1 MSNPSFS
8 DTRVFVSQATDPDRF
23 VSMQH
28 HDGPTHIVVGA
39 NISDER
45 LQRNLP
51 SLSSRYGVTL
61 VQLEQARDGV
71 LGIYTPED
79 DTLPVEIYIGS
90 KASTEKLSRIANRH
104 GLDLEA
110 LIEFRDS
117 KRNMPGTDDD
127 LEHQLKVT
135 G

>member
-79 DTLPVEIYIGS
+79 DTLPVSIHIGS
-90 KASTEKLSRIANRH
+90 KAPAEKLGRIADRY
-104 GLDLEA
+104 GLNLQE
-110 LIEFRDS
+110 LVNFRDS
-117 KRNMPGTDDD
+117 K
-127 LEHQLKVT
+127 
-135 G
+135 